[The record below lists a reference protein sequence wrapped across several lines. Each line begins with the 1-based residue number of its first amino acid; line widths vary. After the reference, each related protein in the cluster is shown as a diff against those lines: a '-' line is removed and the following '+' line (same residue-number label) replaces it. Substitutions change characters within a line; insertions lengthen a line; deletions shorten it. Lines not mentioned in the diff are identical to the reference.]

1 MQKVN
6 FAEYILYL
14 LRCIK
19 RKDKN
24 MKKLKIT
31 IISLLLL
38 LSVSLT
44 GCGKYVSS
52 YSAAAL
58 VKSNTSK
65 SASISF
71 LELKGTVVYTL
82 KCKSGDEGRLVYSGN
97 LDGGSMTVY
106 YDCDGEKKELFS
118 LNGKESVSSSLE
130 DLKEGKVYIIIE
142 TDGRCENGSL
152 SFKLK

>member
-1 MQKVN
+1 
-6 FAEYILYL
+6 
-14 LRCIK
+14 
-19 RKDKN
+19 

-82 KCKSGDEGRLVYSGN
+82 KCKSGDEGKLAYSGTLEGGN
-97 LDGGSMTVY
+97 LSVY
-106 YDCDGEKKELFS
+106 YDNGDGKNLLFSMKDGEV
-118 LNGKESVSSSLE
+118 VSSSLE

-142 TDGRCENGSL
+142 TDGRCKNGSL
-152 SFKLK
+152 SFKVK